1 MRLEDPTATSPK
13 QNYQIAPRLPELNQL
28 RVGLLCNGKANARPL
43 LQKTAALFALHHEC
57 AIDNEMAFKAN
68 ASAPAEDGVIE
79 ALAERSDFL
88 LTANGD

>member
-1 MRLEDPTATSPK
+1 MKLEDPTATSPN
-13 QNYQIAPRLPELNQL
+13 QDYQIAPRLTELNKL